1 MVLLFPLAV
10 QKPTMKLLIVELY
23 NEVASK
29 YRVIGLMLNLSPST
43 IQDLE
48 NCHRGDPSE
57 CLLDVLTKWLQQVDP
72 PASWED
78 IIKALHIVQR
88 QDIAERL
95 RYKYCRSNTEVGYS
109 VTHSIVPIIRQTSL
123 NCLICCLC
131 TWCIMKY

>member
-1 MVLLFPLAV
+1 
-10 QKPTMKLLIVELY
+10 MKLLMVELY

-29 YRVIGLMLNLSPST
+29 YRAIGLMLNLSPST

-48 NCHRGDPSE
+48 NRHRGDPNE

-78 IIKALHIVQR
+78 IIKALHVVQR

-95 RYKYCRSNTEVGYS
+95 RYKYCQSNTEVGDS
-109 VTHSIVPIIRQTSL
+109 VKLKLTAL
-123 NCLICCLC
+123 CLRCCLYFEMLAVLC
-131 TWCIMKY
+131 ASWSIE